1 MPKYRFSEIAFNS
14 TAKKKP
20 TEADKDTYIGL
31 EHLDS
36 GSLTVSRWG
45 SDVAP
50 IGEKLIMKKGDV
62 LFGKRRAYQKKVA
75 IAPFDGIFSAH
86 GMVLR
91 PNEAVITQEYFPLF
105 ISSDY
110 FLDEAIRISVGSLS
124 PTVNWKDLKDL
135 SFNIPTIEEQ
145 RRITPLVWA
154 AIESKNAYI
163 ALLERTD
170 ELVKSQFIE
179 MFGDPKSLD
188 KENLTTI
195 GELAE
200 VVTGGTPSRR
210 KPRYYNG
217 TIPWVK
223 TGEIEQGIIYDSEEY
238 ITEEAVQDT
247 NCKIL
252 PVNTIMLAMY
262 GVGRTRGQSGI
273 LKIEAATNQACAAI
287 LPNEN
292 YDPLFL
298 LYYLR
303 TQYEA
308 IRQLGR
314 GAQQTNLNLSLVKGY
329 PIPIVSIEDQQR
341 YAAFAEQAD
350 KSKFVAHQAT
360 LSTDSMIKWY

>member
-1 MPKYRFSEIAFNS
+1 
-14 TAKKKP
+14 
-20 TEADKDTYIGL
+20 
-31 EHLDS
+31 
-36 GSLTVSRWG
+36 
-45 SDVAP
+45 
-50 IGEKLIMKKGDV
+50 
-62 LFGKRRAYQKKVA
+62 
-75 IAPFDGIFSAH
+75 
-86 GMVLR
+86 
-91 PNEAVITQEYFPLF
+91 
-105 ISSDY
+105 
-110 FLDEAIRISVGSLS
+110 
-124 PTVNWKDLKDL
+124 
-135 SFNIPTIEEQ
+135 
-145 RRITPLVWA
+145 
-154 AIESKNAYI
+154 
-163 ALLERTD
+163 
-170 ELVKSQFIE
+170 

-210 KPRYYNG
+210 KPGYYNG

-329 PIPIVSIEDQQR
+329 PIPIVSLEDQQR
-341 YAAFAEQAD
+341 YAAFAEHAD
-350 KSKFVAHQAT
+350 KSKFEAKQSLESLDVLYRNMEKQCFC
-360 LSTDSMIKWY
+360 